1 MDLAKEL
8 GVALGPREAAAFELY
23 LQELVAGNPRA
34 GLTAV
39 ESPDAVRV
47 VHFLDSLA
55 CVASG
60 ALPAGGRLLDVGS
73 GGGFPGVPIRIVR
86 GDLSLTLL
94 ESSRRRA
101 AFLERVLRVLDLPEA
116 VVLEGRAEDW
126 GHRPGVRESFAAV
139 VSRAVAAPA
148 VVLEYALPFVSPG
161 GVFLAMEGPRGDSGM
176 PEVAARLGARRERVY
191 EYRLPLGGGP
201 RRIVIYRKVRPT
213 PAELPRRAGVPS
225 RRPLAGR

>member
-1 MDLAKEL
+1 LAKEL

-23 LQELVAGNPRA
+23 LRELAAGNPRA
-34 GLTAV
+34 GLTAM
-39 ESPDAVRV
+39 EAPDAVRV
-47 VHFLDSLA
+47 GHFLDSLA

-101 AFLERVLRVLDLPEA
+101 AFLERLLRVLDLTEA

-126 GHRPGVRESFAAV
+126 GHRLGVRESFAAV
-139 VSRAVAAPA
+139 VARAVAPPA

-161 GVFLAMEGPRGDSGM
+161 GVFLAMEGTRGDSAA
-176 PEVAARLGARRERVY
+176 PEVAARLGARRESAY